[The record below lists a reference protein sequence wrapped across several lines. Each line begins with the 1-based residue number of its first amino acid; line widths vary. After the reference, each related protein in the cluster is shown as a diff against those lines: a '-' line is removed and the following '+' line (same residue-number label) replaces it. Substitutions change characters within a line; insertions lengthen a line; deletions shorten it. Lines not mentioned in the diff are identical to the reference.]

1 MSIRKVKNR
10 SGEIKWEVRVYENGR
25 GSRRIC
31 NRFDRKSDAEAWAQ
45 DFDKKKA
52 ERVRNPFSSIT
63 FEGRSFEQEA
73 TYWIND
79 GENRFSP
86 GHLVKVK
93 AIIKEI
99 LERFGN
105 LPVEKIT
112 PEFLTQ
118 LQQGELRA
126 GRSPATA
133 NRKTEVL
140 TTIMNHSVKHRRI
153 PFNPATGFRKLRKS
167 QKEMEFWSL
176 TEAQDFLAHIGNKYP
191 AGSKDRWVYLV
202 YLIALNTGLRAGEIW
217 GLRPSDVSEPQSAI
231 LVRRQFNRVSLSFTP
246 PKSRKPRAVPANQEL
261 LREVK
266 DWIRSKKIGHDDTIF
281 QNDQRRPICHENF
294 IARRFKHDLRTWA
307 GRPIRFHDLRH
318 TATTLMIASQV
329 DLKTVKEIC
338 GHSDI
343 ATTMNYVHLVSGA
356 IEKVALNFSITP
368 VKNEEVKSKFRIVG

>member
-10 SGEIKWEVRVYENGR
+10 SGESKWEVRVYQNGR
-25 GSRRIC
+25 GSKRIC
-31 NRFDRKSDAEAWAQ
+31 NRFDRKSDAEAWLV
-45 DFDKKKA
+45 DFDKKKS
-52 ERVRNPFSSIT
+52 ERIKNPFSNIS
-63 FEGRSFEQEA
+63 FENRYFEQEA
-73 TYWIND
+73 TYWIVD

-86 GHLVKVK
+86 GHLVKSK
-93 AIIKEI
+93 AIIKEV

-105 LPVEKIT
+105 LPIERLT

-118 LQQGELRA
+118 LQQAEITA

-133 NRKTEVL
+133 NRKTEVV
-140 TTIMNHSVKHRRI
+140 TTILNHSVKHRRI

-167 QKEMEFWSL
+167 QTEMDFWSL
-176 TEAQDFLAHIGNKYP
+176 TEAQDFLAHVGSKYP

-217 GLRPSDVSEPQSAI
+217 GLRPSDVSEGQTAI
-231 LVRRQFNRVSLSFTP
+231 LVKRQFNRVSLTFTP

-261 LREVK
+261 LRELK
-266 DWIRSKKIGHDDTIF
+266 HLIQSDKIGFDDTIF
-281 QNDQRRPICHENF
+281 QNDQGRPICHENF
-294 IARRFKHDLRTWA
+294 IARRFKQDLRTWK
-307 GRPIRFHDLRH
+307 GREIRFHDLRH
-318 TATTLMIASQV
+318 TATTLMIASNV

-368 VKNEEVKSKFRIVG
+368 IKQEVKSKFRIVS